1 MPSKNKKKFQR
12 EKMAAIIL
20 LIVAIA
26 LVIKAVAA
34 LTEGSLELAQVE
46 TGTVYPHI
54 EGEGITLR
62 YEYVVTAPVAGTFT
76 PSLHAG
82 ERVKK
87 NGVIGVMQQEDA
99 DSLNNTS
106 TPVYIQE
113 GGVVFYQ
120 LDGWEDILR
129 PGAEDQV
136 DWLRLLTLIR
146 EQFAVEDGENA
157 IIEETASG
165 EVGIEDGEAGP
176 PNLAADRP
184 IARIV
189 DNLLDFQIFFYAGEN
204 DVDALEEGQRVK
216 IRWDENEESLT
227 QAQVIEKG
235 ALEDGASYVL
245 LSVSSA
251 EERLFS
257 QRYALCQLVVEG
269 LNGLTVPSSA
279 VFQEDAKDYV
289 FIRKKNYVTQQEVE
303 VVYSDENIT
312 MVEGLTTTDF
322 VVVNPQSAFEGKQID

>member
-1 MPSKNKKKFQR
+1 M
-12 EKMAAIIL
+12 
-20 LIVAIA
+20 
-26 LVIKAVAA
+26 
-34 LTEGSLELAQVE
+34 
-46 TGTVYPHI
+46 
-54 EGEGITLR
+54 
-62 YEYVVTAPVAGTFT
+62 
-76 PSLHAG
+76 
-82 ERVKK
+82 
-87 NGVIGVMQQEDA
+87 
-99 DSLNNTS
+99 
-106 TPVYIQE
+106 
-113 GGVVFYQ
+113 
-120 LDGWEDILR
+120 
-129 PGAEDQV
+129 

-312 MVEGLTTTDF
+312 QFPASSESLSMASAIVKDDTAAGAAKTADDVTLTEDSLWLPSYVEIVGERPRASFSDGFQYLAEVLNAEGSQYKLFRDQVIYPQEACQELVRNREGEAAYWWLRTASPDVSESEGMAYFNRTGPNGDPFHFATASTDF
-322 VVVNPQSAFEGKQID
+322 SGVMFGFCV